1 MTLSPIWLKV
11 EPSRGKKTS
20 TSQLDIGSFPLI
32 TNFQNIRHK
41 TMPTTNL
48 MRKKVRW
55 SRIPDPAFPENNS
68 YQTKNLRWK
77 ALGLAIDNMKIPY
90 LDHQCRNQLR
100 PCQSEVHGTWAKVV
114 KQTTQRVFSKRAGL
128 PCSLLT
134 YPSTYRISTSTL
146 LLKSCSYM
154 CKSQRLKSQEPVAGW
169 ALKILKILNSSKNT
183 SFLNIHWKNN
193 EYLNC
198 CYVFSTRGKPFGWCP
213 TQLRGGSWVKNQWKP

>member
-1 MTLSPIWLKV
+1 MTSGILRKTGESVKTWPEMTWFNKLHCYIFRLPLLLDDTIANLVKV
-11 EPSRGKKTS
+11 EPSRGKQKKTS
-20 TSQLDIGSFPLI
+20 TSQLDIGIIPFDYVI
-32 TNFQNIRHK
+32 TNFQNIRQK
-41 TMPTTNL
+41 NMPTTNL
-48 MRKKVRW
+48 MRKKARW
-55 SRIPDPAFPENNS
+55 SRIPDPGFPENNS

-154 CKSQRLKSQEPVAGW
+154 CKSQRLKSQEVAGW
-169 ALKILKILNSSKNT
+169 ALKWRFWRFWIAPKT
-183 SFLNIHWKNN
+183 Q
-193 EYLNC
+193 
-198 CYVFSTRGKPFGWCP
+198 VF
-213 TQLRGGSWVKNQWKP
+213 